1 MAGPEMAGLG
11 VLGREIHGAPGEI
24 HVAESDPDRFANPA
38 AKFIDETE
46 HEFVPVVGDMVEE
59 FLKFLHSQIPYCLPE
74 TLVCSTMFH
83 I

>member
-1 MAGPEMAGLG
+1 MAGPKMAGLG
-11 VLGREIHGAPGEI
+11 VLGREIHGASGEI
-24 HVAESDPDRFANPA
+24 HVAESDPDKFTNPA
-38 AKFIDETE
+38 AEFIDEAE

-74 TLVCSTMFH
+74 TLVFSTMFH